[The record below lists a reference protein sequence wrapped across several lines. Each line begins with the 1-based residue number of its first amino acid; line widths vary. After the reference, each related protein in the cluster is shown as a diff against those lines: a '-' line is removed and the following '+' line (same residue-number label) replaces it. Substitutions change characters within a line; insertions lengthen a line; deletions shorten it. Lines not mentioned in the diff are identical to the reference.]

1 MKTKFYKLCL
11 LALVG
16 GLVFITYSCHQD
28 DLIIPKSD
36 EAAGVSIEKDLIID
50 IKGKKSYARGQAGL
64 MINDRFANFA
74 FHATKDSDGNV
85 SGSWEA
91 HAPGQGART
100 HGTIECMEFVDD
112 KTAYMYGTFTQIVP
126 GVFAWAEVGDSMLFK
141 VRDNGEGGNSE
152 PDQYS
157 DYFLWPREYYCEDI
171 PEYYMMDIVNGNIQV
186 KRYTPKN

>member
-1 MKTKFYKLCL
+1 MKTKLYKLCL
-11 LALVG
+11 MVLVG
-16 GLVFITYSCHQD
+16 GLVFFTYSCHQD

-36 EAAGVSIEKDLIID
+36 EAAGISIEKDLIID

-64 MINDRFANFA
+64 IINNRFANFA

-91 HAPGQGART
+91 HAPGQGLRT
-100 HGTIECMEFVDD
+100 HGTIECMVFLDD
-112 KTAYMYGTFTQIVP
+112 KTAIMYGTITKIVP
-126 GVFAWAEVGDSMLFK
+126 GVFDWFEVGDSIWFK

-152 PDQYS
+152 PDQFS
-157 DYFLWPREYYCEDI
+157 DYMLFKGFYCGDI
-171 PEYYMMDIVNGNIQV
+171 PGDYMTDIVSGSIQV